1 MAALIEVSLLV
12 IGGAAVGGHFYWDLR
27 RLILPDV
34 LNLVVATTG
43 LAFHL
48 ASSWPYLAPLDLI
61 LGATLGA
68 GLLFVLRWLFLRL
81 RGVEALGRGDV
92 KLMAA
97 AGCWVGAT
105 GLPLV
110 LLVGSLGTLLTVFAL
125 RATGRGFTGPVA
137 TRRIPFGPGLCA
149 GLVVAVARMLLTT

>member
-1 MAALIEVSLLV
+1 MVGVSEITFLM
-12 IGGAAVGGHFYWDLR
+12 IGAATLVGHLHWDLR

-34 LNLVVATTG
+34 LNLVLAAAG

-48 ASSWPYLAPLDLI
+48 ASGWSYLAPLELF

-68 GLLFVLRWLFLRL
+68 GLLIVLRWLFLRL
-81 RGVEALGRGDV
+81 RGVEALGLGDV

-105 GLPLV
+105 GLPLA
-110 LLVGSLGTLLTVFAL
+110 LLVGSCGTLLTVFAL
-125 RATGRGFTGPVA
+125 RAAGFAFTGSLA

-149 GLVVAVARMLLTT
+149 GLVVAVAHMLLAG